1 MTAKWPVRKERA
13 AAFVKK
19 SIIHPVLCN
28 PARSLLVVLGIVL
41 FMASMQAHAYSPT
54 SASLSQSEVF
64 LQPGSEISNTVSV
77 YIPLQ
82 WENASNA
89 QIEFDVQTPSG
100 ITMDGQ
106 LNPIVTPISI
116 SRSFVVRA
124 SNTIPQGT
132 YFATLYV
139 RTILDNSSQTIP
151 LPITIQIGPKTH
163 FLYQTTDY
171 STLSPTIGNVNISP
185 SQITLTRVDTGSFEV
200 SFTHFGS
207 TTDYL
212 VRLAEPVLS
221 AKVSFANA
229 THRFVEDGD
238 VVNSFMEVST
248 TPYTPFGILP
258 LRVEAYDLATGQK
271 TFLGSVY
278 VDVKETT
285 NVLSSLASHSFEV
298 PVGESVSTFLSLKNT
313 EYNDT
318 EVILESNL
326 SSIVFASRIVKVPAQ
341 STLDVNVTIFG
352 DDVPSVEMGAIYIVH
367 PSFTDRV
374 DFSIKSIESD
384 EMDSNGSFNGLGSPI
399 GLATGTG
406 SSILGG
412 IVIVIA
418 LLLLVSKG
426 FRARV
431 ISYLPKAPAPEKKG

>member
-1 MTAKWPVRKERA
+1 MTAKWPARKERA
-13 AAFVKK
+13 ASFVKK

-41 FMASMQAHAYSPT
+41 FMASMQAHAYSPV
-54 SASLSQSEVF
+54 SASLTQSEVF
-64 LQPGSEISNTVSV
+64 LQPGSEISSTVSV

-82 WENASNA
+82 WENASTA
-89 QIEFDVQTPSG
+89 HIEFDTQTPSG
-100 ITMDGQ
+100 ITIDGQ
-106 LNPIVTPISI
+106 LNPVDTPISI

-124 SNTIPQGT
+124 SNMIPQGT
-132 YFATLYV
+132 YSATLYV
-139 RTILDNSSQTIP
+139 HTILDNSKQTIP
-151 LPITIQIGPKTH
+151 LPITIHVGPKTH

-171 STLSPTIGNVNISP
+171 STLAPTIGNVDIFP
-185 SQITLTRVDTGSFEV
+185 SSLVLTRVDAGSFEV

-212 VRLAEPVLS
+212 IRLAEPVLS

-238 VVNSFMEVST
+238 TVTAFMEVTT
-248 TPYTPFGILP
+248 TPYTPIGVLP

-285 NVLSSLASHSFEV
+285 NVLSSLASHFFEV
-298 PVGESVSTFLSLKNT
+298 PVDGSVSTVLTLKNT

-318 EVILESNL
+318 ELILESNL

-341 STLDVNVTIFG
+341 SRLDVNVTIFG
-352 DDVPSVEMGAIYIVH
+352 NDVPSVETGTIYVVH
-367 PSFTDRV
+367 PSFTDV
-374 DFSIKSIESD
+374 VHFSIETVASD
-384 EMDSNGSFNGLGSPI
+384 EESNGSFSGLGSPT
-399 GLATGTG
+399 GLISGTG
-406 SSILGG
+406 ASILG
-412 IVIVIA
+412 VIVVILA
-418 LLLLVSKG
+418 ILFIFSKN
-426 FRARV
+426 FRTRIV
-431 ISYLPKAPAPEKKG
+431 SYLPKAPAPEKKG

>member
-13 AAFVKK
+13 ASFVEK

-41 FMASMQAHAYSPT
+41 FMASMQTHAYTPV
-54 SASLSQSEVF
+54 SASLTQSEVF
-64 LQPGSEISNTVSV
+64 LQPGSEISSTVSV
-77 YIPLQ
+77 YFPLQ
-82 WENASNA
+82 WDNASTA
-89 QIEFDVQTPSG
+89 HIEFDVQTPEG
-100 ITMDGQ
+100 ITIDGQ
-106 LNPIVTPISI
+106 LNPVDTPISI
-116 SRSFVVRA
+116 SRNFVVRA

-132 YFATLYV
+132 YSATLNV
-139 RTILDNSSQTIP
+139 RTILDNFEQTIP

-171 STLSPTIGNVNISP
+171 STLAPTIGNVDISP
-185 SQITLTRVDTGSFEV
+185 SSLALTRVDTGSFEV

-212 VRLAEPVLS
+212 IRLAEPVLS

-238 VVNSFMEVST
+238 TVTSFMEVTT
-248 TPYTPFGILP
+248 TPYTPFGVFP
-258 LRVEAYDLATGQK
+258 LRIEAYDLATGQK

-278 VDVKETT
+278 VDVTETT
-285 NVLSSLASHSFEV
+285 NVLSSLASHFFEV
-298 PVGESVSTFLSLKNT
+298 PANGSVSTILTLKNT

-318 EVILESNL
+318 ELILESNL
-326 SSIVFASRIVKVPAQ
+326 FSIVFDSRIVKVPAQ

-352 DDVPSVEMGAIYIVH
+352 NDVPSVENGTIYVVH
-367 PSFTDRV
+367 PSFTDEV
-374 DFSIKSIESD
+374 HFSIETVESD
-384 EMDSNGSFNGLGSPI
+384 VDANGSFGGLGSPI

-412 IVIVIA
+412 IVVVFA

-431 ISYLPKAPAPEKKG
+431 VSYLPKAPVPEKKG